1 MAKNYFVQISTDPA
15 VDPRKCVIG
24 IACAAQAAVDGH
36 IVNVFFASHAVR
48 LLHESFISSL
58 DANVSQEAGWCKSTM
73 QTLINQAE
81 GIYCSTGSQEVV
93 GVTPDNAHE
102 VLIAG
107 LDLNWSG
114 PPGVVALSSQA
125 DVVLTY

>member
-1 MAKNYFVQISTDPA
+1 MTKSYFVQISTDPA

-24 IACAAQAAVDGH
+24 IACAAQAAADGH
-36 IVNVFFASHAVR
+36 SVNVFFASHAVQ
-48 LLHESFISSL
+48 LLQDQFISSL
-58 DANVSQEAGWCKSTM
+58 DDKVSQDPGSCKSMM
-73 QTLINQAE
+73 QALVDQAE
-81 GIYCSTGSQEVV
+81 GIYCSTGSQAVV

-102 VLIAG
+102 VLLEG
-107 LDLNWSG
+107 LELNWSG

>member
-1 MAKNYFVQISTDPA
+1 M
-15 VDPRKCVIG
+15 
-24 IACAAQAAVDGH
+24 
-36 IVNVFFASHAVR
+36 
-48 LLHESFISSL
+48 
-58 DANVSQEAGWCKSTM
+58 M
-73 QTLINQAE
+73 QTLIDQAQ
-81 GIYCSTGSQEVV
+81 GIYCSTGSQKVV

-102 VLIAG
+102 VLIPG

>member
-1 MAKNYFVQISTDPA
+1 MAKNYFVQISTDPE

-24 IACAAQAAVDGH
+24 IACAAQAAIDGH
-36 IVNVFFASHAVR
+36 TVDIFFASHAVR
-48 LLHESFISSL
+48 LLHEEFITSL
-58 DANVSQEAGWCKSTM
+58 DQHVSQETGWCKSMM
-73 QTLINQAE
+73 QTLIDQAQ